1 MERNIKMS
9 LATMLNKFND
19 KIDELENFDESFITE
34 DTDFKSLSNE
44 VRSYLEELFSSRLE
58 DFVIDMTDN
67 LAHQVHN
74 KYPEYDIEWCADGAE
89 AEKTYQSYYECYERM
104 ARILTSVV
112 MNDLFYNSDK

>member
-34 DTDFKSLSNE
+34 DTDFKSLSKE

-58 DFVIDMTDN
+58 DFVIDMIDN
-67 LAHQVHN
+67 LAHQVHS
-74 KYPEYDIEWCADGAE
+74 KYPDYDVEWCAVE
-89 AEKTYQSYYECYERM
+89 ETYQDYSECYERM